1 MAAQVS
7 RKAATRPHK
16 GSTKAAH
23 WACALCLAAIA
34 TLACAAWL
42 AEPEQATETAV
53 ELPSEVNLRMLATY
67 PPRPAWCAASNC

>member
-23 WACALCLAAIA
+23 WACAFCLAAIA

-42 AEPEQATETAV
+42 AEREQATETAV
-53 ELPSEVNLRMLATY
+53 ELRSEVYFTY